1 MAVVCDIDFDY
12 NCIRIWD
19 GKGGKNRVVTLAV
32 ELTPQ
37 LRSQIQ
43 LVDSYLQLDLKNPLY
58 CGVYMPHLLRKKY
71 PNHNRQ
77 LGWQYLFSSHKSG
90 PVDLSGLKFV
100 QYRGYLIAA

>member
-1 MAVVCDIDFDY
+1 MLTQTEVSALFKHCVAKHYLPCGLLYGSGMRLMEVLRLRVHDIDFDY

-58 CGVYMPHLLRKKY
+58 SGAYM
-71 PNHNRQ
+71 Q
-77 LGWQYLFSSHKSG
+77 
-90 PVDLSGLKFV
+90 
-100 QYRGYLIAA
+100 